1 MFRDELK
8 KSFQLRREGEEGRDC
23 LEKRTGEFLW
33 VSVDDSLNV
42 FFLET
47 WETGGG
53 WFHRVDVK
61 DLRIRRIK
69 QEGSIWKDNYDSLAV
84 ADKFEECMGP

>member
-1 MFRDELK
+1 VFRDELK

-23 LEKRTGEFLW
+23 LEKRIGEFLG

-47 WETGGG
+47 WKLEAVG
-53 WFHRVDVK
+53 FIEVYFA
-61 DLRIRRIK
+61 LPISLLFQNRR
-69 QEGSIWKDNYDSLAV
+69 
-84 ADKFEECMGP
+84 F